1 AIEHKSAQES
11 GEEAQFL
18 LVAHFKP
25 DQIGGIA
32 VHGLGDLHIWDSPE
46 LLICGLLINE
56 IVQFFIEY
64 PAAEQSYGAKIVFGK
79 NIQVDRFYRHQVR
92 VENFGLKIGRVEH
105 GPLGKGLKIGP

>member
-1 AIEHKSAQES
+1 MLGLSGKVDLGDFIIFGEIYDLGFGFREGIVAIEHKSAQES

-79 NIQVDRFYRHQVR
+79 NIQ
-92 VENFGLKIGRVEH
+92 
-105 GPLGKGLKIGP
+105 